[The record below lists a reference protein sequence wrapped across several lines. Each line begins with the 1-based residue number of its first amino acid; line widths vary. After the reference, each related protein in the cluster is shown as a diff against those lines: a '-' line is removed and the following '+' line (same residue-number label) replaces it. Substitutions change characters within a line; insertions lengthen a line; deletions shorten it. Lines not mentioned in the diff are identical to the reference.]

1 MDTDDDVSTF
11 EEEEASLSETENILS
26 GVGLGLS
33 SESDTIGLE
42 DGEES
47 CLEGIHLKQ
56 DILLAANAED
66 ERVKFQVMCAHT
78 EVSDVEKYV
87 VYTIDIERGED
98 NRPALLERRYTD
110 FLSLY
115 RSLKHSYP
123 ALMSHIKFPRKVI
136 IGNFKI
142 GVIEKRSTRFESFL
156 SYVYSKDV
164 LRCSE
169 PFNSFLYRRELRES
183 SHQLLHSEFE
193 SAIPILENLY
203 WLLSKLHGDRDQLLR
218 VLLQLIV
225 CLHAVGNYELSHDY
239 CLLALPRFEARLID
253 GNTLAKELYVPFL
266 QFCLRVWWIL
276 GRNKTIFEIKLE
288 NVRKE
293 GQRIDGF
300 PDLLDCLRDEIN
312 IPSIHS

>member
-11 EEEEASLSETENILS
+11 EEEEASLSETENIFS

-123 ALMSHIKFPRKVI
+123 ALMSHIKFPRK
-136 IGNFKI
+136 
-142 GVIEKRSTRFESFL
+142 E
-156 SYVYSKDV
+156 
-164 LRCSE
+164 
-169 PFNSFLYRRELRES
+169 
-183 SHQLLHSEFE
+183 
-193 SAIPILENLY
+193 ILK
-203 WLLSKLHGDRDQLLR
+203 SVLLR
-218 VLLQLIV
+218 KEVQDLKVFFHMYTQKMSLDVPSHLTLFSIVVNCERAAINCYILNSSQLFQ
-225 CLHAVGNYELSHDY
+225 Y
-239 CLLALPRFEARLID
+239 
-253 GNTLAKELYVPFL
+253 
-266 QFCLRVWWIL
+266 
-276 GRNKTIFEIKLE
+276 
-288 NVRKE
+288 
-293 GQRIDGF
+293 
-300 PDLLDCLRDEIN
+300 
-312 IPSIHS
+312 